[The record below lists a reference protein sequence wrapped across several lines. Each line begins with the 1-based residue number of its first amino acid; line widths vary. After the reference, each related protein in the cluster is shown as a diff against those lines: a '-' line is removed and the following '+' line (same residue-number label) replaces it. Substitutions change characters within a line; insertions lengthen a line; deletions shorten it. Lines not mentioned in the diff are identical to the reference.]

1 MVLYHQNRIEKSYIS
16 NLRASFKAY
25 DVVCARSDTDTTET
39 ISVSNATLSNLR
51 TLLFDSNTAGKSTL
65 DRHARLVIASYH
77 LRRTRNME
85 ESLYSSPNA
94 TSRSKSLWLDICLLA
109 RLRVAFQTFK
119 DIVSTLPSFNRVT
132 INLVLRSFAPAN
144 PSQPQLSLK
153 QTFGIL
159 QLDLGPATTKA
170 VLGRNWTTAKVER
183 EFAKQQK
190 QKLNVHAEVQMLVSL
205 NTNESSTSGLFP
217 YFGCSKLSCLMCNRF
232 IQSYGR
238 FTTRGCH
245 GRLFKP
251 WTVPSVDGLLHG
263 HADRTAKA
271 LISVQKEVK
280 KRLKASVEGHLK
292 HERTSVIA
300 GSSVL
305 SGRQIERSQ
314 RQSQIERLKIK
325 AERDRVAEMF
335 RR

>member
-1 MVLYHQNRIEKSYIS
+1 MVLYHQDRIEKSYIP

-25 DVVCARSDTDTTET
+25 DAVCGRDDTDTPENS
-39 ISVSNATLSNLR
+39 SVSDATLSNLR
-51 TLLFDSNTAGKSTL
+51 TLLFNSNADGTSTL
-65 DRHARLVIASYH
+65 EKHAGLVIASYR
-77 LRRTRNME
+77 LRRTRKLE
-85 ESLYSSPNA
+85 EVLYSSPNA
-94 TSRSKSLWLDICLLA
+94 TSRSKSLWQDICLLA
-109 RLRVAFQTFK
+109 RLRVAFQSFK
-119 DIVSTLPSFNRVT
+119 DIILTLPSFKHVT
-132 INLVLRSFAPAN
+132 IILVLRPPAPAN
-144 PSQPQLSLK
+144 PSQRPLNLK

-170 VLGRNWTTAKVER
+170 VLGRNWTVAKIER
-183 EFAKQQK
+183 EFTKQQK
-190 QKLNVHAEVQMLVSL
+190 QKPNVHAEVQMLMSL
-205 NTNESSTSGLFP
+205 NTNESTTSGLFP
-217 YFGCSKLSCLMCNRF
+217 YFGCSKLSCLMCDRF

-251 WTVPSVDGLLHG
+251 WTVPSVDRLLPG

-271 LISVQKEVK
+271 LILVQKEVK
-280 KRLKASVEGHLK
+280 KRLKASVEGHIQ
-292 HERTSVIA
+292 HERTSVIG

-305 SGRQIERSQ
+305 SGRQKERSQ
-314 RQSQIERLKIK
+314 RQLQIERLRMK